1 MSSRDSMQQVNMP
14 GKGSRVRG
22 GGLAVLMLIIAA
34 AGLAA
39 GCGSRS
45 QGAPLSGSRQT
56 AAIRA
61 DDVLAQMAK
70 SSDGNFNKLS
80 MSDRQR
86 LVQIMG
92 RQAPIALRQEY
103 AVMEMQGKAK

>member
-1 MSSRDSMQQVNMP
+1 MSRGDSIQQVKIP
-14 GKGSRVRG
+14 VRWSRLRG
-22 GGLAVLMLIIAA
+22 AGLIAMVLITAA
-34 AGLAA
+34 AGFVV

-45 QGAPLSGSRQT
+45 QGAPLSGSKQA
-56 AAIRA
+56 AAIQA

-80 MSDRQR
+80 LSDRQR

-92 RQAPIALRQEY
+92 RQAPVALRQEY